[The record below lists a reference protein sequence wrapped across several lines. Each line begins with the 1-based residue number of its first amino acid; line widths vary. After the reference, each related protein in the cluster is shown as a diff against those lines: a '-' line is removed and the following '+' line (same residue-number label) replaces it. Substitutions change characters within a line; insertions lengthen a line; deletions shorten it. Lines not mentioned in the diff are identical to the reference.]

1 MASWWLRDPR
11 VLSSECRSPPPSTR
25 SGTTRSWL
33 IRFSADQTF
42 PHGRRLLSP
51 RQTLAEPVL
60 LFRDERFVV
69 LDKPPGLP
77 VHPGPRGGPN
87 VEDWF
92 PLLSRRRDGPWLV
105 HRLDAD
111 TSGCLVIALKRAALI
126 AAQAEFAAGRA
137 RKNVLGYRYEASC
150 RPRLPAPSNLACSAA
165 IPPGGWR
172 MVADAAG
179 QEAVTGWRRLGRS
192 GELGWLELSPRTGRT
207 HQVRVHCAA
216 LGCPI
221 LGDPLY
227 GGESRSGAVAPPGT
241 VDRAKPRSAGRGCC
255 TAAFAHAS
263 RAHCLRLETGRSA
276 GHEPNAKQ

>member
-1 MASWWLRDPR
+1 MLASWWLRDPR

-137 RKNVLGYRYEASC
+137 RKTYWAIVRGKLPPEASGTIES
-150 RPRLPAPSNLACSAA
+150 RLLRRST
-165 IPPGGWR
+165 PGGWR

-227 GGESRSGAVAPPGT
+227 GENHGQERLHLLARSIALNLDPPVAAVAPPPSHMLAALIACGW
-241 VDRAKPRSAGRGCC
+241 KPEAISRS
-255 TAAFAHAS
+255 
-263 RAHCLRLETGRSA
+263 
-276 GHEPNAKQ
+276 